1 VVFGD
6 GTFDARPPETSTVT
20 AKYRVGGGAMG
31 NVGADTL
38 ALAHPDVPAPW
49 LISVTNPLPAT
60 GGRDLESRDHA
71 RRVGPATFHQPLV
84 AVSAADYEAAAVSLA
99 QGNAR
104 PVIQRANAN
113 FRWTGSWLTV
123 TVAADPLAAEGLT
136 PGLRQELSNYLDSKR
151 LAGYDLEVTGPIYVP
166 IDLEIAFATAA
177 GAQQADVE
185 QSILQ
190 TLGNGT
196 LPGGAKGFFHPDN
209 FTFGSSVFVS
219 KIFAAVMAVPGV
231 QSARITRLARS
242 HAAHPDQETAT
253 NLARGFLSVGI
264 DQIVRLDNDRNFP
277 QSGTL
282 AVRPQ
287 GALA

>member
-1 VVFGD
+1 MFGD
-6 GTFDARPPETSTVT
+6 GTFGARPPETSTVT
-20 AKYRVGGGAMG
+20 ATYRVGGGAVG

-38 ALAHPDVPAPW
+38 TLAHPDAPAPW

-71 RRVGPATFHQPLV
+71 RRVGPATFHKPLV

-99 QGNAR
+99 QGNGK

-136 PGLRQELSNYLDSKR
+136 PDLRQQLSGYLDSKR

-190 TLGNGT
+190 TLGNTT

-219 KIFAAVMAVPGV
+219 KIFAAVMAC
-231 QSARITRLARS
+231 ARRPIRAD
-242 HAAHPDQETAT
+242 HPAGT
-253 NLARGFLSVGI
+253 LARGAPG
-264 DQIVRLDNDRNFP
+264 
-277 QSGTL
+277 SGNRGESG
-282 AVRPQ
+282 AWISQRWPRPDCPPGQ
-287 GALA
+287 